1 MDLNAIHGILFNAQ
15 IMFMAALAIWSAALA
30 ARSQPLSGNFFG
42 AVATNAMLAVAVL
55 IVGIIMFAQG
65 LRVDRPTI
73 YFLYMAWLIVI
84 MPGLFSI
91 LRGSD
96 DRSAALKFAILATFN
111 VFVSLS
117 MWERGLVGPWQPGI

>member
-1 MDLNAIHGILFNAQ
+1 MDLNDIHGILFNAQ
-15 IMFMAALAIWSAALA
+15 IMFMAVLGLWSAVLA

-42 AVATNAMLAVAVL
+42 AVATNALLAVAVL
-55 IVGIIMFAQG
+55 IVGIVMFAQG
-65 LRVDRPTI
+65 LRVERPTI

-91 LRGSD
+91 LRGGD
-96 DRSAALKFAILATFN
+96 DSSAALKFALLAIFN

-117 MWERGLVGPWQPGI
+117 MWERGLVGPWLPGA